1 MNYPV
6 NGLPPIHPGEMLA
19 DELAELGL
27 SARAL
32 AQRLNVPHNRISG
45 ILAGTRSV
53 SADTS
58 LRLGRFF
65 GMSDDFWLRLQTTY
79 EIKKTKTEIGAQI
92 TAEILP
98 LHGGDAASSVILPAS
113 GRSKSLIT

>member
-1 MNYPV
+1 MSYPV
-6 NGLPPIHPGEMLA
+6 NGLPPIHPGEMLG

-32 AQRLNVPHNRISG
+32 ADRLKVPHNRISS

-79 EIKKTKTEIGAQI
+79 EIKKAKAEIGERVA
-92 TAEILP
+92 ADILP
-98 LHGGDAASSVILPAS
+98 LRGNAAA
-113 GRSKSLIT
+113 

>member
-1 MNYPV
+1 MASMV

-19 DELAELGL
+19 DELNELGL

-32 AQRLNVPHNRISG
+32 ADKLKVPHNRISG
-45 ILAGTRSV
+45 ILAGTRAV

-65 GMSDDFWLRLQTTY
+65 GMSEDFWLRLQTTY
-79 EIKKTKTEIGAQI
+79 DIKKAKAESGAKI
-92 TAEILP
+92 TSDISP
-98 LHGGDAASSVILPAS
+98 LRVGADEQHGVS
-113 GRSKSLIT
+113 GHDTIRP

>member
-1 MNYPV
+1 MASLID
-6 NGLPPIHPGEMLA
+6 GLPPIHPGEMLA
-19 DELAELGL
+19 DELKELGL

-32 AQRLNVPHNRISG
+32 AEKLRVPHNRISA

-65 GMSDDFWLRLQTTY
+65 DMSEDFWLRLQTTY
-79 EIKKTKTEIGAQI
+79 DIKKAMAESGSKI
-92 TAEILP
+92 TADILP
-98 LHGGDAASSVILPAS
+98 LRPAQAGGHAALTKASV
-113 GRSKSLIT
+113 GV

>member
-1 MNYPV
+1 MTSPV

-32 AQRLNVPHNRISG
+32 AGKLKVPHNRISA
-45 ILAGTRSV
+45 ILAGRRSV

-65 GMSDDFWLRLQTTY
+65 GMSEDFWLRLQTTY
-79 EIKKTKTEIGAQI
+79 DIKRAKAESGAKI
-92 TAEILP
+92 TSDVLP
-98 LHGGDAASSVILPAS
+98 LHRDAEDTIWS
-113 GRSKSLIT
+113 GQR

>member
-1 MNYPV
+1 MASLV

-19 DELAELGL
+19 DELNELGL

-32 AQRLNVPHNRISG
+32 ADKLKVPHNRISS

-65 GMSDDFWLRLQTTY
+65 GMSEDFWLRLQTTY
-79 EIKKTKTEIGAQI
+79 DIKKAKVMSGAKI
-92 TAEILP
+92 TSDVSP
-98 LHGGDAASSVILPAS
+98 LGVGGIESSWSERP
-113 GRSKSLIT
+113 

>member
-1 MNYPV
+1 MTNLV
-6 NGLPPIHPGEMLA
+6 DGLPPIHPGELLA

-27 SARAL
+27 SARAMAEKL
-32 AQRLNVPHNRISG
+32 KVPHNRISS

-65 GMSDDFWLRLQTTY
+65 GMSEDFWLRLQTTY
-79 EIKKTKTEIGAQI
+79 DIKKAKAERGDRIASDVLPHHRD
-92 TAEILP
+92 TA
-98 LHGGDAASSVILPAS
+98 A
-113 GRSKSLIT
+113 

>member
-1 MNYPV
+1 MTNPI
-6 NGLPPIHPGEMLA
+6 NGLPPIHPGELLA
-19 DELAELGL
+19 DELAEIGL

-32 AQRLNVPHNRISG
+32 AQKLKVPHNRISS

-65 GMSDDFWLRLQTTY
+65 GMSEDFWLRLQTTY
-79 EIKKTKTEIGAQI
+79 DIKKAKTELGERIASDV
-92 TAEILP
+92 TP
-98 LHGGDAASSVILPAS
+98 LHRDAAA
-113 GRSKSLIT
+113 

>member
-1 MNYPV
+1 MASLI

-19 DELAELGL
+19 DELNELGL

-32 AQRLNVPHNRISG
+32 AEKLKVPHNRISS

-65 GMSDDFWLRLQTTY
+65 GMSEDFWLRLQTTY
-79 EIKKTKTEIGAQI
+79 DIKKAKAESGAKI
-92 TAEILP
+92 TSDVSP
-98 LHGGDAASSVILPAS
+98 LGVGGNESVWSQRP
-113 GRSKSLIT
+113 

>member
-1 MNYPV
+1 MTYPV
-6 NGLPPIHPGEMLA
+6 NGLPPIHPGELLA
-19 DELAELGL
+19 DELAELAL

-32 AQRLNVPHNRISG
+32 AEKLKVPHNRISS

-65 GMSDDFWLRLQTTY
+65 GMSEDFWLRLQTTY
-79 EIKKTKTEIGAQI
+79 DIKKAKTECGERIALDV
-92 TAEILP
+92 TP
-98 LHGGDAASSVILPAS
+98 LHRDTAA
-113 GRSKSLIT
+113 

>member
-1 MNYPV
+1 MSYPV
-6 NGLPPIHPGEMLA
+6 NGLPPIHPGEMLG

-32 AQRLNVPHNRISG
+32 ADRLKVPHNRISS

-79 EIKKTKTEIGAQI
+79 EIKKAKAEIGEQVA
-92 TAEILP
+92 ADILP
-98 LHGGDAASSVILPAS
+98 LRGNAAA
-113 GRSKSLIT
+113 